1 MLSSKKIFCS
11 NLQNELLITKT
22 FQYCYPVLSYS
33 STVFEIVNDVVH
45 VSIIQQNYLATVW
58 IRLYWEENTG
68 CYISNVGM
76 FDNLLN
82 LHYYFQE
89 CFKQINFIS
98 NQTIAVIITHEV

>member
-45 VSIIQQNYLATVW
+45 VSIIQ
-58 IRLYWEENTG
+58 
-68 CYISNVGM
+68 
-76 FDNLLN
+76 
-82 LHYYFQE
+82 
-89 CFKQINFIS
+89 
-98 NQTIAVIITHEV
+98 